1 MGGSPEKQCEPRV
14 IAVGVATFCSAQTLH
29 LALTHR
35 SREKKGRH
43 IALEVGSY
51 ARVRLISRKIELQ
64 TKGGGVKNSS
74 FVVVGIVFFAVALV
88 LEFGAPGD
96 GVTWA
101 VLGVGMLMLSP
112 VEWRAIFAK
121 RNSR

>member
-1 MGGSPEKQCEPRV
+1 M
-14 IAVGVATFCSAQTLH
+14 
-29 LALTHR
+29 
-35 SREKKGRH
+35 
-43 IALEVGSY
+43 EVSSY
-51 ARVRLISRKIELQ
+51 ARVRLVIREIELQ

-101 VLGVGMLMLSP
+101 VLGVGMLMLSR

>member
-1 MGGSPEKQCEPRV
+1 M
-14 IAVGVATFCSAQTLH
+14 
-29 LALTHR
+29 
-35 SREKKGRH
+35 
-43 IALEVGSY
+43 
-51 ARVRLISRKIELQ
+51 
-64 TKGGGVKNSS
+64 KNSS

-101 VLGVGMLMLSP
+101 VLGVGILMLSR